1 MSETLQVWDV
11 EQEPLQ
17 PSSLLDF
24 VPLDHLALFFPDTAR
39 DLPEG
44 VMGIQER
51 RDRERTAVR
60 KQIIDAA
67 EQIAADKDLDAV
79 TIRAIAGVIE
89 YSPALIY
96 EYFSNKDEI
105 LLALM
110 RQGFGRLHTALMN
123 AVGAAQT
130 PAAAVEGIGLAYWAF
145 ALERPS
151 LYQLM
156 HGLRGVPFGTNETPP
171 EARACF
177 QDLHAPIGRL
187 MAEAGQREA
196 RDSEEQAELY
206 WAFLHG
212 LVSLCMN
219 QRIKGGQKR
228 ASTLVRRLTGAFIQ
242 CCTTPTVASKT
253 RMRPMPVA
261 RRS

>member
-1 MSETLQVWDV
+1 
-11 EQEPLQ
+11 
-17 PSSLLDF
+17 
-24 VPLDHLALFFPDTAR
+24 
-39 DLPEG
+39 
-44 VMGIQER
+44 MGIQER
-51 RDRERTAVR
+51 RDRERAAIR

-110 RQGFGRLHTALMN
+110 RQGFGRLHTVLMKV
-123 AVGAAQT
+123 VGAAQT
-130 PAAAVEGIGLAYWAF
+130 PAAAVEALGLAYWAF
-145 ALERPS
+145 ALESPS

-156 HGLRGVPFGTNETPP
+156 HSLRGVPFGTDQTPP

-177 QDLHAPIGRL
+177 QDLHLPIARL
-187 MAEAGQREA
+187 MAEAGKPEA

-228 ASTLVRRLTGAFIQ
+228 ASTLVRRLTHDFIQ
-242 CCTTPTVASKT
+242 SCTSPTIASKT
-253 RMRPMPVA
+253 RRRPAPVA
-261 RRS
+261 RRN

>member
-51 RDRERTAVR
+51 RDRERAAVR

-89 YSPALIY
+89 VQS
-96 EYFSNKDEI
+96 
-105 LLALM
+105 
-110 RQGFGRLHTALMN
+110 
-123 AVGAAQT
+123 GA
-130 PAAAVEGIGLAYWAF
+130 
-145 ALERPS
+145 
-151 LYQLM
+151 
-156 HGLRGVPFGTNETPP
+156 HLRV
-171 EARACF
+171 
-177 QDLHAPIGRL
+177 L
-187 MAEAGQREA
+187 
-196 RDSEEQAELY
+196 
-206 WAFLHG
+206 
-212 LVSLCMN
+212 
-219 QRIKGGQKR
+219 
-228 ASTLVRRLTGAFIQ
+228 
-242 CCTTPTVASKT
+242 
-253 RMRPMPVA
+253 
-261 RRS
+261 